1 MCIYIY
7 IYVCVRVNILIMYMI
22 RCVSSNTFFVEVFPS
37 CKVEVSCR
45 FDQCFMLNPCK
56 NHPYVGTYGGVQVDQ
71 VGPTPCRTIFT
82 KKVLSSEHFEL
93 REALPS
99 EAEAAMNRAKME
111 AEAIGD
117 SVKSWMMGVILWW
130 MQRANK
136 KVGCPTKRWGLPVKS
151 LIIMGM
157 TNRKMGFA
165 N

>member
-1 MCIYIY
+1 VFHVKPLYKY
-7 IYVCVRVNILIMYMI
+7 NPFVW
-22 RCVSSNTFFVEVFPS
+22 TF
-37 CKVEVSCR
+37 
-45 FDQCFMLNPCK
+45 
-56 NHPYVGTYGGVQVDQ
+56 GGVQVDQ
-71 VGPTPCRTIFT
+71 VDPTPCRTIFT

-117 SVKSWMMGVILWW
+117 SVKSWMTGVILWW

-136 KVGCPTKRWGLPVKS
+136 KVGCPTKRWGLPIKS

-157 TNRKMGFA
+157 ANRKMGFA